1 MKARQKSLIRRCQRW
16 IVKMRM
22 RYIRVINKM
31 KEYPEVTIRLGI
43 KDNSYIKKICGDMAL
58 KVIVNGCYYGYLVEH
73 PTSIV
78 I

>member
-1 MKARQKSLIRRCQRW
+1 MYRYDWYIIPEILDDE
-16 IVKMRM
+16 VK
-22 RYIRVINKM
+22 
-31 KEYPEVTIRLGI
+31 EVKVL
-43 KDNSYIKKICGDMAL
+43 KDFSKLLNFLDNSYIKKICGDMAL